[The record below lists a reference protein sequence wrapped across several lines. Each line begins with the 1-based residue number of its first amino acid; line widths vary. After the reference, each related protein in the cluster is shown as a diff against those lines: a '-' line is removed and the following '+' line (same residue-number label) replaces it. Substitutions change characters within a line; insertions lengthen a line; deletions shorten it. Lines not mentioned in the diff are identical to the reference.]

1 MPRRG
6 IRQIRERIRAKNYE
20 LTGHAEEERE
30 DDDLAIADLEKVM
43 LAGRVEKTLT
53 DDPRGNRYVVRG
65 KAPDGREVEVVC
77 RFLASGKLRMVTI
90 YVLTEE

>member
-6 IRQIRERIRAKNYE
+6 IREIRERIRTKNYE

-30 DDDLAIADLEKVM
+30 DDDLAIVDLERAV

-53 DDPRGNRYVVRG
+53 GDPRGNRYVVWG
-65 KAPDGREVEVVC
+65 KAPDGRNVEVVC
-77 RFLASGKLRMVTI
+77 RFLASGKLRIITVYLPM
-90 YVLTEE
+90 EE

>member
-6 IRQIRERIRAKNYE
+6 IREIRERIKAKNYE

-30 DDDLAIADLEKVM
+30 DDELTTADLREVI
-43 LAGRVEKTLT
+43 LTGRVDKILT

-65 KAPDGREVEVVC
+65 RVQDGREVEVVC
-77 RFLASGKLRMVTI
+77 RFLA
-90 YVLTEE
+90 

>member
-6 IRQIRERIRAKNYE
+6 IREIRDRVRAKNYE

-30 DDDLAIADLEKVM
+30 DDDVAIADLEEAI

-53 DDPRGNRYVVRG
+53 GDPRGNRYVVRG
-65 KAPDGREVEVVC
+65 KVPDGRELEIVC
-77 RFLASGKLRMVTI
+77 RFLASGKLRIITV
-90 YVLTEE
+90 YLPTEE